1 MSSNIAIRVK
11 NVSKHYP
18 IYKNP
23 QDRLR
28 QFFYSGLH
36 RFFGAKPKKYY
47 QEFQAL
53 ENISFEVKKGQTVGI
68 IGRNGSGKSTLLQI
82 ICGIL
87 NPTSG
92 EVFTSGR
99 IAALLELGSG
109 FNPEF
114 TGRENIYLNASI
126 FGLNENQIND
136 VYEDIVN
143 FADIG
148 EFIEQPIKTYSSGM
162 VVRLAFAVI
171 AHVNADI
178 LIIDEALAVGDAVF
192 TQKCMRFLRKYVQ
205 TGTLFF
211 VSHDV
216 ASVNNFCES
225 TLWLDNGRL
234 VISGNS
240 EDVTNKYMEFC
251 AQKIYGDELKI
262 ESVSPKNPAHS
273 RIPMPLDLET
283 KISFFAN
290 IENSNGWRSGVA
302 EILGVDFRGVDDQTK
317 LVFNGGE
324 RIKLTLDARA
334 LSSFS
339 NPILGFFLKDRLG
352 QSLFGEHTFNYVSQQ
367 LTLKPGERIRAD
379 FIFDLPLLPNGDYSL
394 TVSVA
399 EGRPDDNKQHHWIH
413 DAVIV
418 RVHSAKLRYG
428 LVGIPFEIVTLK
440 KIDET

>member
-1 MSSNIAIRVK
+1 MSSNVAIKVEDIC
-11 NVSKHYP
+11 KHYP
-18 IYKNP
+18 IYKKP

-28 QFFYSGLH
+28 QFFHSGLH
-36 RFFGAKPKKYY
+36 RFFGIKPKKYY

-53 ENISFEVKKGQTVGI
+53 QNISFEVKKGETVGI

-126 FGLNENQIND
+126 LGLNENQIND
-136 VYEDIVN
+136 VYQDIVN

-192 TQKCMRFLRKYVQ
+192 TQKCMRFLRRFMESNTV
-205 TGTLFF
+205 LF

-216 ASVNNFCES
+216 SSVLNFCGKAV
-225 TLWLDNGRL
+225 WLDEGL
-234 VISGNS
+234 LKSHG
-240 EDVTNKYMEFC
+240 DVEYVVNKYNAFC
-251 AQKIYGDELKI
+251 AQKIYGEPTKVTIKESAIKKI
-262 ESVSPKNPAHS
+262 VEKKAPDVKG
-273 RIPMPLDLET
+273 E
-283 KISFFAN
+283 FFGN
-290 IENSNGWRSGVA
+290 LENSESWGVGSS
-302 EILGVDFRGVDDQTK
+302 EIIDIRISNMQGDTHFI
-317 LVFNGGE
+317 GGE
-324 RIKLTLDARA
+324 EIVLEVRAVARQ
-334 LSSFS
+334 
-339 NPILGFFLKDRLG
+339 NYRKPIIGFILKDRLG
-352 QSLFGEHTFNYVSQQ
+352 QALFGDNTHFEKNIIKEIACGQV
-367 LTLKPGERIRAD
+367 LKASFRFE
-379 FIFDLPLLPNGDYSL
+379 LPLLTNGEFSITAASGEGAPHDYI
-394 TVSVA
+394 A
-399 EGRPDDNKQHHWIH
+399 HHWVH
-413 DAVIV
+413 DAAIISV
-418 RVHSAKLRYG
+418 SSTKKRYG
-428 LVGIPFEIVTLK
+428 LMGIPFQEISL
-440 KIDET
+440 IIES

>member
-11 NVSKHYP
+11 DVCKHYP

-28 QFFYSGLH
+28 QFFHSGLH

-53 ENISFEVKKGQTVGI
+53 ENISFEVKKGETVGI

-148 EFIEQPIKTYSSGM
+148 VFIEQPIKTYSSGM

-192 TQKCMRFLRKYVQ
+192 TQKCMRFLRRFMESNTV
-205 TGTLFF
+205 LF

-216 ASVNNFCES
+216 SSVLNFCS
-225 TLWLDNGRL
+225 KAVWLDEGLLR
-234 VISGNS
+234 SHG
-240 EDVTNKYMEFC
+240 DVEYVVNKYNAFC
-251 AQKIYGDELKI
+251 AQKIYGETIKVSITESAIKKI
-262 ESVSPKNPAHS
+262 VEKKA
-273 RIPMPLDLET
+273 LDVEGE
-283 KISFFAN
+283 FFRN
-290 IENSNGWRSGVA
+290 LENSESWGVGSS
-302 EILGVDFRGVDDQTK
+302 EIIDIRISNMQGDTHFV
-317 LVFNGGE
+317 GGE
-324 RIKLTLDARA
+324 EIVLEVKAVA
-334 LSSFS
+334 KQ
-339 NPILGFFLKDRLG
+339 NYQKPIIGFILKDHLG
-352 QSLFGEHTFNYVSQQ
+352 QTLFGDNTHFEKNVIKEIACGQI
-367 LTLKPGERIRAD
+367 LKASFRFE
-379 FIFDLPLLPNGDYSL
+379 LPLLPNGEFSITAASGEGAPHDYI
-394 TVSVA
+394 A
-399 EGRPDDNKQHHWIH
+399 HHWVH
-413 DAVIV
+413 DAAII
-418 RVHSAKLRYG
+418 SISSTKKRYG
-428 LVGIPFEIVTLK
+428 LMGIPFQEISL
-440 KIDET
+440 IIES